1 MRKPSKMEQ
10 KLATHW
16 GKQHHKLKLNIQ
28 YRQARAT
35 LKVNEDN
42 IYLFNTHRIQNQKPN
57 ENEKKMKNLRTAI
70 ELNRFLV
77 RRAQRLLNEIL
88 QNFTQIN
95 FD

>member
-1 MRKPSKMEQ
+1 MEQ

-57 ENEKKMKNLRTAI
+57 ENE
-70 ELNRFLV
+70 
-77 RRAQRLLNEIL
+77 
-88 QNFTQIN
+88 
-95 FD
+95 

>member
-57 ENEKKMKNLRTAI
+57 ENKNEKPKNRNRTKQIFSQACAA
-70 ELNRFLV
+70 LAKR
-77 RRAQRLLNEIL
+77 
-88 QNFTQIN
+88 NFAKFYTNQ
-95 FD
+95 F

>member
-1 MRKPSKMEQ
+1 MEQ

-42 IYLFNTHRIQNQKPN
+42 TYLFNTHRIQNQKPN
-57 ENEKKMKNLRTAI
+57 ENE
-70 ELNRFLV
+70 
-77 RRAQRLLNEIL
+77 
-88 QNFTQIN
+88 
-95 FD
+95 